1 MRSNTN
7 GLSKTCKNLC
17 AAYKTRIEYYE
28 QDKKTVTE
36 SHIYDDR
43 AIITDPSVFHRCF
56 NQTPEWRY
64 SLQIT
69 WNDEVKDIIER
80 LRNVN

>member
-1 MRSNTN
+1 M
-7 GLSKTCKNLC
+7 
-17 AAYKTRIEYYE
+17 
-28 QDKKTVTE
+28 
-36 SHIYDDR
+36 YDER

-69 WNDEVKDIIER
+69 WNDEVKDIVER
-80 LRNVN
+80 LENVN